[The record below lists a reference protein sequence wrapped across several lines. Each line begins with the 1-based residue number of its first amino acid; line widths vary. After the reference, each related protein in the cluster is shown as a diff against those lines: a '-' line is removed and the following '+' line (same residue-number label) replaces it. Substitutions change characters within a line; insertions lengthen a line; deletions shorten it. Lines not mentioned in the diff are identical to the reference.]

1 LSVPGSNSVNRALI
15 RSTVYRGAILA
26 KEINVKKLLV
36 LIVLVIALTAAVGL
50 KRGWF
55 QVSSSKGDAAQGND
69 TTSVTV
75 NVDKT
80 KIRDDKDKVVEKVHE
95 AKDKVAAVVDHH
107 TSK

>member
-1 LSVPGSNSVNRALI
+1 M
-15 RSTVYRGAILA
+15 
-26 KEINVKKLLV
+26 KKLLV
-36 LIVLVIALTAAVGL
+36 LIVLVVGLTGGAGL

-55 QVSSSKGDAAQGND
+55 QVSSAKGDAAQGND

-95 AKDKVAAVVDHH
+95 AKDKVAEVVEHH
-107 TSK
+107 ASK